1 MRHMD
6 ERLAQSIY
14 WLFYHRPKDGH
25 PEIAYANAERSGDR
39 LRSEILNLINEEE
52 DFKELIAGYQVIGAS
67 RNLVTP
73 EIIAAW
79 MSSCVSRNY
88 GRDFA
93 DDLAN
98 YLEKGTFQAYGIVL
112 LAGIEIERTVNLG
125 KFGSLTSI
133 YQIPNK
139 ELQLSLSESLDENA
153 LAPQYSAALV
163 VPFEHPLLIGQAR
176 LGEQPKVASDLLQVL
191 EDVVHCLAICS
202 EGSIAVQRIATAIIA
217 ADEVPFFGSAA
228 WEYHSFHVVSELSTL
243 SEADIKNAI
252 ALLTNLY
259 RLDERQR
266 DHIRLPLG
274 KLHDFYSCSNISEAA
289 VLLRTSLES
298 IFLDNDSGELSHRL
312 SIRAALLAG
321 GAIEERLATYRM
333 IKKAYEHGS
342 AAVHRG
348 KISSKKPGEV
358 VQTLAKAAAVAK
370 HAIKIYL
377 SNPFDDWLTLELG
390 AIFESTCATKK

>member
-14 WLFYHRPKDGH
+14 WLFYNRPKDDH

-52 DFKELIAGYQVIGAS
+52 DFKELIAGHQVIGAS

-73 EIIAAW
+73 EVLAAW
-79 MSSCVSRNY
+79 MSSCVSKNY
-88 GRDFA
+88 GRAFA

-98 YLEKGTFQAYGIVL
+98 YLKNDTFQAYGIVL
-112 LAGIEIERTVNLG
+112 LAGIEIERTISLG

-139 ELQLSLSESLDENA
+139 ELQLSLSESLDKNA

-176 LGEQPKVASDLLQVL
+176 LGEQTKVASDLLQVL
-191 EDVVHCLAICS
+191 EDVVHCLALCT

-217 ADEVPFFGSAA
+217 ADEVPCFGPAA
-228 WEYHSFHVVSELSTL
+228 WEYHSFHVVPELSTL

-259 RLDERQR
+259 RLDERER
-266 DHIRLPLG
+266 NHIRLPLG
-274 KLHDFYSCSNISEAA
+274 KLHDFYSCNNISEAA

-312 SIRAALLAG
+312 SIRAALLTG
-321 GAIEERLATYRM
+321 GSIDERLATYRM

-348 KISSKKPGEV
+348 KISSKKPGDV
-358 VQTLAKAAAVAK
+358 VLVLEKAAAVAK

-390 AIFESTCATKK
+390 AALKSTCATKK

>member
-1 MRHMD
+1 MD

-14 WLFYHRPKDGH
+14 WLFYNRPKDGH

-52 DFKELIAGYQVIGAS
+52 DFKELIAGHQVIGAS

-73 EIIAAW
+73 EVLAAW
-79 MSSCVSRNY
+79 MSSCVSKNY
-88 GRDFA
+88 GRAFA

-98 YLEKGTFQAYGIVL
+98 YLKNDTFQAYGIVL
-112 LAGIEIERTVNLG
+112 LAGIEIERTISLG

-133 YQIPNK
+133 YKIPNK
-139 ELQLSLSESLDENA
+139 ELQLSLSESLDKNA
-153 LAPQYSAALV
+153 LPPQYSAALV

-176 LGEQPKVASDLLQVL
+176 LGEQTKVASDLLQVL
-191 EDVVHCLAICS
+191 EDVVHCLALCT

-217 ADEVPFFGSAA
+217 ADEVPCFGPAA
-228 WEYHSFHVVSELSTL
+228 WEYHSFHVVPELSTL

-259 RLDERQR
+259 RLDERER
-266 DHIRLPLG
+266 NHIRLPLG
-274 KLHDFYSCSNISEAA
+274 KLHDFYSCNNISEAA

-312 SIRAALLAG
+312 SIRAALLTG
-321 GAIEERLATYRM
+321 GSIDERLATYRM

-348 KISSKKPGEV
+348 KISSKKPGDV
-358 VQTLAKAAAVAK
+358 VLVLEKAAAVAK

-377 SNPFDDWLTLELG
+377 SNPFDDWLALELG
-390 AIFESTCATKK
+390 AALKSTCATKK